1 VSESKPE
8 FDGLSGDY
16 ERLLSDPIRE
26 GFTGATPGFFHIRK
40 RDLIRDFF
48 RRQQV
53 DTRTL
58 SFLDVGC
65 GKGELLTLLRDDF
78 GQVFGCDPSAGM
90 LSAEGLSAMGIHTRV
105 QHDPQRLP
113 FDDGQF
119 DFVSAVCVYHHF
131 PPGLRPNLTAEV
143 RRVLRPGGWF
153 ALIEHNPYNPV
164 TRLIVA
170 RTPVDANAVLLR
182 PSESRRLLRGAGFR
196 VEAQRYFLY
205 FPERLY
211 RRFPRLEW
219 TLRRIPLGGQYA
231 VFACAR

>member
-1 VSESKPE
+1 MSESKPE

-26 GFTGATPGFFHIRK
+26 RFTGATPKFFHVRK
-40 RDLIRDFF
+40 RDVIRDFF
-48 RRQQV
+48 RRQRV

-90 LSAEGLSAMGIHTRV
+90 LGAEGLSAKGIQTRV
-105 QHDPQRLP
+105 QRDPQGLP

-119 DFVSAVCVYHHF
+119 DFVTAVCVYHHF
-131 PPGLRPNLTAEV
+131 PPDLRPNLTAQV

-164 TRLIVA
+164 TRLIVS
-170 RTPVDANAVLLR
+170 RTRVDANAILLR
-182 PSESRRLLRGAGFR
+182 PSESRRLLRGAGFGID
-196 VEAQRYFLY
+196 AQRYFLY
-205 FPERLY
+205 CPERLY
-211 RRFPRLEW
+211 RRFPRLESA
-219 TLRRIPLGGQYA
+219 LRRIPLGGQYS
-231 VFACAR
+231 VFGRAR